1 MTNKKLIDRIEFIA
15 IILLIIFGLFI
26 AYQIILK
33 IFGGS
38 WATED
43 IIVALLVFVIG
54 FVFTI
59 ALNLV
64 KLNLKHDHLEKQ
76 FFHLA
81 KDFKE
86 QLSYKYKKETK
97 KVKK

>member
-1 MTNKKLIDRIEFIA
+1 MINKKLIDRIEFIV

-64 KLNLKHDHLEKQ
+64 KLNLKHEHLEKQ
-76 FFHLA
+76 FYFV
-81 KDFKE
+81 KNNKF
-86 QLSYKYKKETK
+86 LSTIRNL
-97 KVKK
+97 

>member
-1 MTNKKLIDRIEFIA
+1 MKRRLIDSAQLIL

-26 AYQIILK
+26 VYQIILK

-38 WATED
+38 WETED

-54 FVFTI
+54 FMFTI

-64 KLNLKHDHLEKQ
+64 KLDLRHNQLQKQ
-76 FFHLA
+76 FYFLA

-86 QLSYKYKKETK
+86 HVALNK
-97 KVKK
+97 

>member
-1 MTNKKLIDRIEFIA
+1 MINKKLIDRIEFVA

-64 KLNLKHDHLEKQ
+64 KLNLKHDHLERQ
-76 FFHLA
+76 FCFLA
-81 KDFKE
+81 KDFKRYV
-86 QLSYKYKKETK
+86 SYKDKR
-97 KVKK
+97 

>member
-1 MTNKKLIDRIEFIA
+1 MINKKLIDRIELIV
-15 IILLIIFGLFI
+15 IVLLIIFGLFI

-64 KLNLKHDHLEKQ
+64 KLNLKHGHLEKQ
-76 FFHLA
+76 FYFLA

-86 QLSYKYKKETK
+86 YIHMNK
-97 KVKK
+97 

>member
-1 MTNKKLIDRIEFIA
+1 MNKKLIDKIEFIA

-43 IIVALLVFVIG
+43 IIVALLIFVIG

-76 FFHLA
+76 FYF
-81 KDFKE
+81 
-86 QLSYKYKKETK
+86 
-97 KVKK
+97 VKNL

>member
-1 MTNKKLIDRIEFIA
+1 MINKKLIDKIEFIA

-54 FVFTI
+54 FIFTI

-64 KLNLKHDHLEKQ
+64 KLNLKHDHLEGQ
-76 FFHLA
+76 FYHLA

-86 QLSYKYKKETK
+86 YIHINK
-97 KVKK
+97 

>member
-1 MTNKKLIDRIEFIA
+1 MINKKLIDKIEFIA
-15 IILLIIFGLFI
+15 IILLIILGLFI

-43 IIVALLVFVIG
+43 IIVALLIFIIG

-64 KLNLKHDHLEKQ
+64 KLNLKHDYLERQ
-76 FFHLA
+76 FRFLA

-86 QLSYKYKKETK
+86 HLSNK
-97 KVKK
+97 

>member
-1 MTNKKLIDRIEFIA
+1 MINKKLIDRIEFVA

-64 KLNLKHDHLEKQ
+64 KLNLKHDRLERQ
-76 FFHLA
+76 FYFLA
-81 KDFKE
+81 KDFKKHV
-86 QLSYKYKKETK
+86 SYKDKG
-97 KVKK
+97 